1 MSYDYFD
8 RVTGSTEYERQS
20 WRDSYNG
27 GWAAGDWTGNTNARI
42 AAEREAFNGA
52 TWEGSSSQP
61 SALEWARMGG
71 GLSLPAGGA
80 GASQTAGPGNARVG
94 TSGAS
99 SGVGSGAGAGAVV
112 TGPLTVKVNDEA
124 TGLLLGGGW
133 WKSNPFW
140 SDANEWEN
148 RYAEP
153 GEWVGGIVTMGADV
167 LYNFARGADY
177 FFDTR
182 LTSGKPTKV
191 LEEASKSSPGAWGDV
206 AGAFAR
212 QGDLWSQQI
221 NDWFWPAV
229 SGRDGVV
236 DGQQTVIRTGGGF

>member
-71 GLSLPAGGA
+71 GLSIPAGGT
-80 GASQTAGPGNARVG
+80 GVSQTAGPGNPRAG
-94 TSGAS
+94 TAGAS
-99 SGVGSGAGAGAVV
+99 QGSGVGSGAGAGAVV
-112 TGPLTVKVNDEA
+112 TPPPPLKVVINDEG
-124 TGLLLGGGW
+124 TGLLLGGNW
-133 WKSNPFW
+133 WKSNPYW

-153 GEWVGGIVTMGADV
+153 GEWVGGLALMAADGW
-167 LYNFARGADY
+167 YNLQRFDRWRQDTNFIQPILDAAKNWQSGLPGGWATKDADLPQPLSY
-177 FFDTR
+177 
-182 LTSGKPTKV
+182 PPM
-191 LEEASKSSPGAWGDV
+191 SSW
-206 AGAFAR
+206 
-212 QGDLWSQQI
+212 
-221 NDWFWPAV
+221 
-229 SGRDGVV
+229 
-236 DGQQTVIRTGGGF
+236 

>member
-27 GWAAGDWTGNTNARI
+27 GRAAGDLTGNTNARI
-42 AAEREAFNGA
+42 AAERDAFGT
-52 TWEGSSSQP
+52 TWSGSSSQP
-61 SALEWARMGG
+61 SALELAQNYDFYFNNGIGNGG
-71 GLSLPAGGA
+71 LPAGYA
-80 GASQTAGPGNARVG
+80 GSSQTAGPGNARVG

-99 SGVGSGAGAGAVV
+99 SGGVGSGAGAGAVV
-112 TGPLTVKVNDEA
+112 TGPLKVKINDEA
-124 TGLLLGGGW
+124 TGLLLGGDW

-153 GEWVGGIVTMGADV
+153 GEWVGGIVTMGADG
-167 LYNFARGADY
+167 LYNFARGVDY

-182 LTSGKPTKV
+182 LSSGKPTGV
-191 LEEASKSSPGAWGDV
+191 LGEAMKSSPGAWPEI
-206 AGAFAR
+206 
-212 QGDLWSQQI
+212 SQQI